1 MLTDLCEL
9 CYACY
14 WESLGQ
20 LWVSSSHRA
29 RLYVNGSTGGTMGI
43 GGDIGQPKLLILSG
57 NFTKQ
62 WDLWS
67 QFPSYFQILFWIL
80 TQISIRFK
88 IVGVSK
94 VVLLKISK
102 KWWRL
107 WLSII
112 NFISPDLKTWNNC
125 ELNAKL
131 TMLMLTPKRPGQG
144 LWSNLNKTKN
154 SSMRMEIMNYYF
166 T

>member
-112 NFISPDLKTWNNC
+112 NFISPDLKTWNKYKNLHLKI
-125 ELNAKL
+125 EWIH
-131 TMLMLTPKRPGQG
+131 QG
-144 LWSNLNKTKN
+144 SKKHYLIN
-154 SSMRMEIMNYYF
+154 NYLF
-166 T
+166 NVWKP

>member
-112 NFISPDLKTWNNC
+112 NFISPDLKTWNKYKN
-125 ELNAKL
+125 LQ
-131 TMLMLTPKRPGQG
+131 TQHFFF
-144 LWSNLNKTKN
+144 SNLYWIQTCIEFLLPLKKKQMKTVVI
-154 SSMRMEIMNYYF
+154 R
-166 T
+166 